1 MLKKITVI
9 FLAVIML
16 LSISAC
22 NIKNNEG
29 NGFETAVANT
39 ATNESVT
46 YHYNT
51 FKDRIP
57 EPDFKETPK
66 EQYVDGD
73 SYYFTVTCTEKEFDN
88 YIKKLKKSGFE
99 NNLVEATGYFY
110 AKDGEGYYT
119 ELVYKNGILTA
130 TIDR

>member
-1 MLKKITVI
+1 MIKKLSVI
-9 FLAVIML
+9 LLAVIML
-16 LSISAC
+16 FGISAC
-22 NIKNNEG
+22 NIKTNNG
-29 NGFETAVANT
+29 SGFNTGVADTVSNETH
-39 ATNESVT
+39 T
-46 YHYNT
+46 YYYNT

-88 YIKKLKKSGFE
+88 YIKKLKRNGFK
-99 NNLVEATGYFY
+99 NSLVEATGYFY
-110 AKDGEGYYT
+110 AKDGEGYYA
-119 ELVYKNGILTA
+119 ELIYKNGILTA

>member
-66 EQYVDGD
+66 EQYVDGEG
-73 SYYFTVTCTEKEFDN
+73 YYFTVTCTEKQKLRIAEHHLN
-88 YIKKLKKSGFE
+88 YFTQGSHSGLVAFNLRKAFGKG
-99 NNLVEATGYFY
+99 NNYSFGCGGQEYCAQ
-110 AKDGEGYYT
+110 
-119 ELVYKNGILTA
+119 N
-130 TIDR
+130 